1 MLKTTVGE
9 CEGEVVIEVEVVGFG
24 TKGTI
29 DVLVA
34 KTGLDIE
41 TARDLGSG
49 EMRSCLFVIDV
60 DSLVEVFR
68 NLRFFSR
75 NKSYLLLVNVNLRL
89 LKLDLVV
96 VRLLHI
102 PDGLKESGETTAPHL
117 FSLPGGTFSGAAVS
131 LSNLV
136 GFFCESEE
144 EEVGYANNSS
154 TLMCGAKFTSL
165 LLET

>member
-34 KTGLDIE
+34 KTGLGIE
-41 TARDLGSG
+41 TARDLG
-49 EMRSCLFVIDV
+49 C
-60 DSLVEVFR
+60 
-68 NLRFFSR
+68 FFSR

-102 PDGLKESGETTAPHL
+102 PDGIKESGETTAPHL
-117 FSLPGGTFSGAAVS
+117 FSLPVGTFSGAAVS
-131 LSNLV
+131 LSALV

-144 EEVGYANNSS
+144 EEVGFANNSS